1 MFYVTHY
8 AKLLFIWNRIEQ
20 KTLTFLISPFKMTRE
35 RDSFFTLY
43 IENEKYQIIISYK
56 DLASIFYFNSIANF
70 IAYPINQM
78 VIPWNFWFSSL
89 FDVNKPCKRK
99 KYRSVVSNWHDRNL
113 QHFIGTFI
121 QRYFYGNISSKRM
134 LFSPTYII
142 VF

>member
-43 IENEKYQIIISYK
+43 IENKKYQIIISYK

-78 VIPWNFWFSSL
+78 VIPWNFWLVAYSMWISPAKGRNTEVL
-89 FDVNKPCKRK
+89 FQTDM
-99 KYRSVVSNWHDRNL
+99 
-113 QHFIGTFI
+113 IETF
-121 QRYFYGNISSKRM
+121 NISLEH
-134 LFSPTYII
+134 LFNDIFMEIYRAKGCFLAQHI
-142 VF
+142 